1 MFKRDSHPRTP
12 SAKQMHDEAIRSRA
26 MQLGRGSLMI
36 QRGYF
41 ATPAEWRQRREE
53 HEECLQHIDRWL
65 KKNGVV
71 ES

>member
-1 MFKRDSHPRTP
+1 MFKRDNPRAP
-12 SAKQMHDEAIRSRA
+12 SAEQMHDEAIRSRA

-41 ATPAEWRQRREE
+41 ATPAEWRQRRKE

-65 KKNGVV
+65 RENGAV
-71 ES
+71 EA